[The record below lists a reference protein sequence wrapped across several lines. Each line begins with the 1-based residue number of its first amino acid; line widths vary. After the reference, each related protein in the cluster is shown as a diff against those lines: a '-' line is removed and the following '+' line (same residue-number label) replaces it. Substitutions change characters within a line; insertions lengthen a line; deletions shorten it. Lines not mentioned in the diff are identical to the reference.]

1 MSAVTRGLR
10 SASKQLRVSCL
21 PTCAVGR
28 SASVGARVF
37 AAASAAPSSTTSTSS
52 HNSSFSTSAASLSAA
67 PTMASQPREYDTEI
81 TDIADYVANK
91 PIDSELAF
99 DTARWILLDTLGCGL
114 EGLRFKECTKLL
126 GPIVPGTVVPN
137 GTKVPGTPF
146 VLDPVNGAFNI
157 GAMIRWLDFNDCWLA
172 AEWGHPS
179 DNLGAILA
187 VADWINRTNKAGGN
201 LAGGKIFTIKDIL
214 EAMIKAH
221 EIQGCLALLNS
232 YNKVGL
238 DHVVLVKVASTAVVS
253 KMLGLNEK
261 QIADAV
267 TQAWVDGQS
276 LRTYR
281 HTPNTMSRKSWA
293 AGDACQRAV
302 NLALKVMKGEQGVP
316 TVLSA
321 PTWGFY
327 DVLFKGNKFAFQRP
341 YGSYVMENVLFKV
354 SYPAEFHS
362 QTAVEASEKIHH
374 LLKKMGK
381 TAADIKAV
389 TCRTHE
395 ACVRIIDK
403 QFKPMDNFADRDHCI
418 QYMCSV
424 MLVFGRLEATDY
436 TDGGEAATSE
446 LVESLRQKIKCVE
459 DPQYTRDYH
468 DPALRTI
475 SNALTV
481 ELNDGTVLDEVAVE
495 APLGHSLRRDE
506 AKPVILAKYKRHLG
520 PHLPENRVQELVEL
534 SQNSSKLDNMT
545 VDEYVDLYTV
555 KESKFL

>member
-1 MSAVTRGLR
+1 MSRAGQHSCPYPSYPFLPFPQLDLTLSSTPLSLAQLNTARSGSPCKAPSCSSATMSAVTRGLR
-10 SASKQLRVSCL
+10 TASKQLRVSRSSWL
-21 PTCAVGR
+21 SVGR
-28 SASVGARVF
+28 SASVGAAARVF
-37 AAASAAPSSTTSTSS
+37 ATPSSTLRS
-52 HNSSFSTSAASLSAA
+52 NFSTSVTRHSGA
-67 PTMASQPREYDTEI
+67 PVMASQPREYDPEI
-81 TDIADYVANK
+81 KDIADYVANK
-91 PIDSELAF
+91 AIDSDLAF

-201 LAGGKIFTIKDIL
+201 LAGGKIYTVKDVL

-232 YNKVGL
+232 FNKVGL
-238 DHVVLVKVASTAVVS
+238 DHVVLVKVLPPPSSPRCSASTRSRLPTPLPRPGLTAS
-253 KMLGLNEK
+253 LCEPTATPPTPCLASLGL
-261 QIADAV
+261 
-267 TQAWVDGQS
+267 
-276 LRTYR
+276 
-281 HTPNTMSRKSWA
+281 P
-293 AGDACQRAV
+293 
-302 NLALKVMKGEQGVP
+302 GVP

-327 DVLFKGNKFAFQRP
+327 DVLFKGNKFEFQRP

-362 QTAVEASEKIHH
+362 QTAVEAFREESSTSSRP
-374 LLKKMGK
+374 MGK
-381 TAADIKAV
+381 SAADIKAV

-395 ACVRIIDK
+395 ACIRIIDK

-446 LVESLRQKIKCVE
+446 LVESLRKKIKCVE
-459 DPQYTRDYH
+459 DTQYTQDYH

-481 ELNDGTVLDEVAVE
+481 ELNDGTVLDE
-495 APLGHSLRRDE
+495 GCC
-506 AKPVILAKYKRHLG
+506 
-520 PHLPENRVQELVEL
+520 
-534 SQNSSKLDNMT
+534 
-545 VDEYVDLYTV
+545 
-555 KESKFL
+555 

>member
-1 MSAVTRGLR
+1 MSAVTRCLR
-10 SASKQLRVSCL
+10 TASKQLRVSRL

-37 AAASAAPSSTTSTSS
+37 AAASATPSSTTSTSS
-52 HNSSFSTSAASLSAA
+52 RNSSFSTSAAPLSSA

-91 PIDSELAF
+91 LIDSELAF

-381 TAADIKAV
+381 SAADIKAV

-495 APLGHSLRRDE
+495 APLGHRLRRDE

-520 PHLPENRVQELVEL
+520 PHLPESRVQELVEL